1 MFQTLKF
8 DIIKSV
14 LFIKNELLRI
24 QINFVLTVRAHI
36 FSGIRV
42 RGLAEKSTVSRSA
55 NILILSGILG
65 ISLRDKS
72 SSTNWLK
79 YDLFLYWE
87 SQFGTFT
94 SFCFIK
100 EIFDLSKGSEISD
113 IYYKNKHDFLRSN
126 ADFHVLS
133 ISVLIKQKYC
143 FILVK
148 KFTFS
153 KCP

>member
-72 SSTNWLK
+72 SSTN
-79 YDLFLYWE
+79 
-87 SQFGTFT
+87 
-94 SFCFIK
+94 
-100 EIFDLSKGSEISD
+100 
-113 IYYKNKHDFLRSN
+113 
-126 ADFHVLS
+126 
-133 ISVLIKQKYC
+133 
-143 FILVK
+143 
-148 KFTFS
+148 
-153 KCP
+153 